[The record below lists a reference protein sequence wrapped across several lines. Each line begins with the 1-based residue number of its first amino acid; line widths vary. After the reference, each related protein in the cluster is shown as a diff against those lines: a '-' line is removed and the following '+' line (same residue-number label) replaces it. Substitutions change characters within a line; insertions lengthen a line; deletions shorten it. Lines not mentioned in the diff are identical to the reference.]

1 MRRTRSLSWFAGLV
15 ALTSLGPSLGAM
27 FVQPLLDNVPIDR
40 LIVNLEKLSR
50 DTPADVALR
59 LNIARAHSMAYAYK
73 TNTAQIRRGN
83 EKLGVWTGHE
93 PSYTQLAVKKAA
105 DAAAEQ
111 IARGHLDQ
119 AIARYREIIAL
130 APAGT
135 APQSGFPARLDLVA
149 QLGLGWCLAQAG
161 ERDAAI
167 APLRKVVEGS
177 SPLDSS
183 KSTLV
188 FQGQRSLTEEA
199 IRYLVPLLNP
209 AKDREEIAA
218 LRDRAA
224 QLASTPR
231 AITPIAVPLRED
243 LTAVEITDEDARVRF
258 DADGSGLPKPWT
270 WITPDAG
277 WLVYDPRETRQ
288 IDSALQMFGSVSFW
302 LFWENGYR
310 ALRALDDDGDRRLTG
325 PELTGLAIWRDR
337 NANGRSESGEVRPLA
352 AWDIVSLS
360 CEYEIDA
367 THRDEIAFSPAG
379 VTFRDGATRPTF
391 DIVLHRHGS

>member
-1 MRRTRSLSWFAGLV
+1 
-15 ALTSLGPSLGAM
+15 M

-59 LNIARAHSMAYAYK
+59 LNIARAHAMAYAYK
-73 TNTAQIRRGN
+73 TNTAQIQRGN

-119 AIARYREIIAL
+119 AIARYREIVAL

-167 APLRKVVEGS
+167 APLRKVVEVS

-183 KSTLV
+183 KSTLI
-188 FQGQRSLTEEA
+188 FRGQRSLTEEA
-199 IRYLVPLLNP
+199 IRYLVPLLDP
-209 AKDREEIAA
+209 DKDREEIAA
-218 LRDRAA
+218 LRDRAS
-224 QLASTPR
+224 QLATTPR

-277 WLVYDPRETRQ
+277 WLVYDQRGSRQ
-288 IDSALQMFGSVSFW
+288 MDSALQMFGSVSFW

-337 NANGRSESGEVRPLA
+337 DANGRSESGEVQPLSA
-352 AWDIVSLS
+352 YGIVSLS

-367 THRDEIAFSPAG
+367 THPDEIAFSPAG
-379 VTFRDGATRPTF
+379 VTFRDGSTRPTF

>member
-1 MRRTRSLSWFAGLV
+1 MRRTRSLSWVAVLV
-15 ALTSLGPSLGAM
+15 ALTLVGRSLGAM
-27 FVQPLLDNVPIDR
+27 FVQPLLDSVPIDR

-73 TNTAQIRRGN
+73 TNTAQIQRGN

-93 PSYTQLAVKKAA
+93 PSYTQFAVKKAA

-149 QLGLGWCLAQAG
+149 QLGLGWCLTQAG

-167 APLRKVVEGS
+167 AQLRKVVETS
-177 SPLDSS
+177 SPLEDSRRM
-183 KSTLV
+183 LV

-199 IRYLVPLLNP
+199 IRYLVPLLDP
-209 AKDREEIAA
+209 DKDRQEITA
-218 LRDRAA
+218 LRDRAS
-224 QLASTPR
+224 QLATTVRP
-231 AITPIAVPLRED
+231 ITPIAVPLRED
-243 LTAVEITDEDARVRF
+243 LTALEITDYDAGVLF
-258 DADGSGLPKPWT
+258 DADGSGIARRWT

-277 WLVYDPRETRQ
+277 WLVYDQRGTRQ

-310 ALRALDDDGDRRLTG
+310 ALRALDDDGDRRLAG

-337 NANGRSESGEVRPLA
+337 NGNGRSESGEVRPLG
-352 AWDIVSLS
+352 AWHIVSLS
-360 CEYEIDA
+360 CDYEIDP
-367 THRDEIAFSPAG
+367 THPDEIVFSPAG
-379 VTFRDGATRPTF
+379 VTFRDGSTRPTF

>member
-1 MRRTRSLSWFAGLV
+1 MRRTRSLSWFGVLV
-15 ALTSLGPSLGAM
+15 ALTLVGRSLGAM

-73 TNTAQIRRGN
+73 TNTAQIWRGN

-93 PSYTQLAVKKAA
+93 PGYTQFAVKKAA

-119 AIARYREIIAL
+119 AIARYREIIAF

-167 APLRKVVEGS
+167 AQLRKVVETS
-177 SPLDSS
+177 SPLES
-183 KSTLV
+183 KNMLV
-188 FQGQRSLTEEA
+188 LQGQRSLTEEA
-199 IRYLVPLLNP
+199 IRYLVPLLDP
-209 AKDREEIAA
+209 DKDREEIAA
-218 LRDRAA
+218 LRDRASR
-224 QLASTPR
+224 LATTPR
-231 AITPIAVPLRED
+231 PITPIAVPLRDD
-243 LTAVEITDEDARVRF
+243 LTAIEITDGDARVLF

-270 WITPDAG
+270 WITADAG
-277 WLVYDPRETRQ
+277 WLVYDQRGTRQ

-310 ALRALDDDGDRRLTG
+310 ALRALDDDGDRRLAG
-325 PELTGLAIWRDR
+325 PELTGLGIWRDR
-337 NANGRSESGEVRPLA
+337 NGNGRSESGEVQPLG

-360 CEYEIDA
+360 CDYEIDP
-367 THRDEIAFSPAG
+367 THPDEIVFSPAG
-379 VTFRDGATRPTF
+379 VTFRDGSTRPTF